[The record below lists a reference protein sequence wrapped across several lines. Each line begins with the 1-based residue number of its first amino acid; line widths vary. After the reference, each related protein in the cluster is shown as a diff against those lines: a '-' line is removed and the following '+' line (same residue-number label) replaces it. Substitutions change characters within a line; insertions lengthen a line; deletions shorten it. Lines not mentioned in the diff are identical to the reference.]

1 MKRHKRKQ
9 FSLKLASNSIELG
22 ARTLVMGVVNV
33 TPDSFSDGGNFL
45 DPAKAVRH
53 ALKLQKAGADI
64 LDIGG
69 ESTRPGS
76 DGVTL
81 AQELER
87 VIPVLKKLK
96 GRVDIPISI
105 DTCKADVAREAVEA
119 GAAII
124 NDISGL
130 RADPNLVK
138 VAARMNVSLL
148 LMHMRGT
155 PKTMQALPPVANIWP
170 SLDRGLSWSL
180 EEARRAGIHRK
191 KILIDPGIG
200 FGKTAEQSFEIL
212 RELDRLSKF
221 NLPIVVGTSRKS
233 FLAKPLDDAPPEK
246 RIWGTAATV
255 TAAILNGAHIVRVH
269 DVEEMVQV
277 ARVADAVLAG

>member
-1 MKRHKRKQ
+1 MKRHKREQ
-9 FSLKLASNSIELG
+9 FSLKLPHGTLELG

-33 TPDSFSDGGNFL
+33 TPDSFSDGGDFL
-45 DPAKAVRH
+45 DPAKAARH
-53 ALKLQKAGADI
+53 ALALQKAGADI

-76 DGVTL
+76 EGVTL
-81 AQELER
+81 EQELER
-87 VIPVLKKLK
+87 VIPVLKKLEGK
-96 GRVDIPISI
+96 AGIPISI
-105 DTCKADVAREAVEA
+105 DTCKADVAREAIEA
-119 GAAII
+119 GASII
-124 NDISGL
+124 NDVSGL
-130 RADPNLVK
+130 RTDPNLAK
-138 VAARMNVSLL
+138 VAARLDVPIL
-148 LMHMRGT
+148 LMHVRGT
-155 PKTMQALPPVANIWP
+155 PKTMQELPPVDNIWP

-180 EEARRAGIHRK
+180 EEARRAGIHRE

-212 RELDRLSKF
+212 HKLERLAKF
-221 NLPIVVGTSRKS
+221 KLPLVVGTSRKS
-233 FLAKPLDDAPPEK
+233 FLATALDGAPPDK

-277 ARVADAVLAG
+277 ARVADAVLRG